1 LNASDV
7 TVQVPLKLTNT
18 TAASST
24 TTGALQ
30 VTGGAGVQGSIYVG
44 GVASVS
50 NNILGY
56 GSIVRT
62 GNRSL
67 AAWGGNGAGII
78 SQNATYTD
86 TSSAGTLAT
95 STINYIGQ
103 PTLAFSN
110 TTTVTQANTL
120 YISSAPVAGT
130 NATITTGYALNVASG
145 ASHFGG
151 NIVADTY
158 VTQAALPAF
167 RVYGANSND
176 ISTGTTVSA
185 TQGVL
190 VDYNQ
195 GSYYSTSTGV
205 FTAPVAG
212 LYHCFATVRVGS
224 NNGLNQVAIQKNS
237 SNSGANVI
245 AFWETDA
252 NVGTAVHF
260 SMNGYAKLAVGDTVR
275 LQVVS
280 GKAQFD
286 VNDSWGV
293 TFIG

>member
-1 LNASDV
+1 M
-7 TVQVPLKLTNT
+7 
-18 TAASST
+18 
-24 TTGALQ
+24 
-30 VTGGAGVQGSIYVG
+30 
-44 GVASVS
+44 
-50 NNILGY
+50 
-56 GSIVRT
+56 
-62 GNRSL
+62 
-67 AAWGGNGAGII
+67 
-78 SQNATYTD
+78 
-86 TSSAGTLAT
+86 
-95 STINYIGQ
+95 
-103 PTLAFSN
+103 AFSS

-151 NIVADTY
+151 NVVVDTY
-158 VTQAALPAF
+158 VTQTAKPAF
-167 RVYGANSND
+167 RVYGTVSAD
-176 ISTGTTVSA
+176 ISTGTTVTA
-185 TQGVL
+185 TQGAT
-190 VDYNQ
+190 VDYDQ
-195 GSYYSTSTGV
+195 GSYYSTSTGI

-245 AFWETDA
+245 SFWETDT
-252 NVGTAVHF
+252 NIGTAVHF

-275 LQVVS
+275 LQVVT

-286 VNDSWGV
+286 SNDSWGV